1 MLQRLYSINIY
12 SLQKHG
18 FWEPFQIMENKTE
31 NKKRNK
37 SVKQKTNENK
47 KDKSIKYN
55 RNITAVKEH
64 SNYSSLAS

>member
-31 NKKRNK
+31 NKKTQQKCQTKNK
-37 SVKQKTNENK
+37 RKQK
-47 KDKSIKYN
+47 
-55 RNITAVKEH
+55 R
-64 SNYSSLAS
+64 